1 MRILALLLV
10 FQTAMLFGAERV
22 KLKIVDRRD
31 SEQSY
36 SYTIP
41 AKIQSTSNTDVNCS
55 AFPNSA
61 NCTGT
66 TNSSGTITPSREV
79 SYSVRGATF
88 TLLLPD
94 NRLVI
99 VNCDSKGLLAG
110 ALISATAGGSQPTRN
125 RRSCR
130 KPIVDDIEVEFNKDS
145 AKLFW
150 SVSLDGKTT
159 ESETYKII
167 AIPNR

>member
-1 MRILALLLV
+1 MRIFALLLV
-10 FQTAMLFGAERV
+10 FQTTVLLGAERV
-22 KLKIVDRRD
+22 KVKIVDRRD
-31 SEQSY
+31 SEKGY

-41 AKIQSTSNTDVNCS
+41 QQIQSTSNTDVNCS
-55 AFPNSA
+55 AFPDSV

-66 TNSSGTITPSREV
+66 TNTTGTITPPRHI

-94 NRLVI
+94 NRVVI
-99 VNCDSKGLLAG
+99 VNCESKY
-110 ALISATAGGSQPTRN
+110 ALRGDYIN

-130 KPIVDDIEVEFNKDS
+130 MPIVDDIEVEFNKDS

-150 SVSLDGKTT
+150 PVSLDGKKT